1 MKRCRLVIGSFL
13 VFLLSATAL
22 PAEERGKV
30 TPWVKINEKDGIR
43 VYSRDNSLVP
53 LKECL
58 ATGVIDSSAA
68 NIEHLL
74 RDWNAY
80 KKIMFMSKKTEQADM
95 PFCKES
101 PDNYCAYLLQGAPW
115 PVEDRDGYG
124 PISFYVHKPTNEIL
138 VKITV
143 RGSTMPL
150 TKGVTRVPYCDME
163 WIIKPIDATHCQ
175 LTYQGLTVPGG
186 NIDKIPPAIINWG
199 MKFIGYY
206 TMQNIRKLAKEERY
220 QHATAYI
227 TTTPWPEDMRFYAEE
242 IPKS

>member
-1 MKRCRLVIGSFL
+1 MRRSRMLIGLVL
-13 VFLLSATAL
+13 VMTLCCTPGVAGGQG
-22 PAEERGKV
+22 EVG
-30 TPWVKINEKDGIR
+30 PWVKINERDGIVAYAR
-43 VYSRDNSLVP
+43 TNP
-53 LKECL
+53 LIPVKQCRYE
-58 ATGVIDSSAA
+58 GVIDASAE
-68 NIEHLL
+68 NVERML
-74 RDWNAY
+74 RDWNSY
-80 KKIMFMSKKTEQADM
+80 RKILFMSKKVGPAHFPGCKPTADT
-95 PFCKES
+95 
-101 PDNYCAYLLQGAPW
+101 YCVYLLQGAPW